1 MKYVFVVEAISSGRY
16 YVREAAER
24 GCTPV
29 VLFPRM
35 AAEAAHYAPF
45 RASVEKYLKQYTE
58 HVYYLDD
65 DERDGTALLE
75 KFRPEAIVAG
85 SEVGVALCDLLARK
99 AGLPGND
106 PATSAVRRDKY
117 AMAAAVE
124 RAGVPSLISRRVK
137 NPDEALAAARE
148 IDSWPVVIKPLEGA
162 GSLGVSICGSM
173 DELRERCARLLR
185 SEDLFGQP
193 CREALVQE
201 YAAGTEYIVNTVSC
215 GGRHYLTDMWR
226 YRKIKIA
233 DRGNAY
239 DHALLVSEPTAEE
252 RELFEY
258 VKSCLDA
265 LGFEYGPSHT
275 EAMIT
280 PKGPRLIEAGARPM
294 GSIFDID
301 VFHEATGHRIVDLA
315 LDSVLEPEKLRA
327 RMEKP
332 YGTLKSLM
340 IMCLRSKVSMTNVAS
355 APLKNILKYVGT
367 VRVADLSPFES
378 KRELRETID
387 LASLPGELYLC
398 GDEKSLRRDYEALL
412 KLEEEGFEY
421 LFGRE
426 ELMLDEPRA
435 ALRRGCEERQI
446 LRGGGKTAWTSMI
459 EALGEASREVGAEG
473 ALAISGAAPETS
485 RALSML
491 LPAFGL
497 TAAESSG
504 DTEKWIRA

>member
-1 MKYVFVVEAISSGRY
+1 M
-16 YVREAAER
+16 
-24 GCTPV
+24 
-29 VLFPRM
+29 
-35 AAEAAHYAPF
+35 
-45 RASVEKYLKQYTE
+45 
-58 HVYYLDD
+58 
-65 DERDGTALLE
+65 
-75 KFRPEAIVAG
+75 
-85 SEVGVALCDLLARK
+85 
-99 AGLPGND
+99 
-106 PATSAVRRDKY
+106 RRDKY

-294 GSIFDID
+294 GSILDID
-301 VFHEATGHRIVDLA
+301 VFHEGRATE
-315 LDSVLEPEKLRA
+315 SW
-327 RMEKP
+327 
-332 YGTLKSLM
+332 T
-340 IMCLRSKVSMTNVAS
+340 LRSTPRSS
-355 APLKNILKYVGT
+355 PISC
-367 VRVADLSPFES
+367 VRAWKSP
-378 KRELRETID
+378 
-387 LASLPGELYLC
+387 
-398 GDEKSLRRDYEALL
+398 
-412 KLEEEGFEY
+412 
-421 LFGRE
+421 
-426 ELMLDEPRA
+426 
-435 ALRRGCEERQI
+435 
-446 LRGGGKTAWTSMI
+446 TARSN
-459 EALGEASREVGAEG
+459 R
-473 ALAISGAAPETS
+473 
-485 RALSML
+485 
-491 LPAFGL
+491 
-497 TAAESSG
+497 
-504 DTEKWIRA
+504 

>member
-1 MKYVFVVEAISSGRY
+1 
-16 YVREAAER
+16 
-24 GCTPV
+24 
-29 VLFPRM
+29 
-35 AAEAAHYAPF
+35 
-45 RASVEKYLKQYTE
+45 
-58 HVYYLDD
+58 
-65 DERDGTALLE
+65 
-75 KFRPEAIVAG
+75 
-85 SEVGVALCDLLARK
+85 
-99 AGLPGND
+99 
-106 PATSAVRRDKY
+106 
-117 AMAAAVE
+117 
-124 RAGVPSLISRRVK
+124 
-137 NPDEALAAARE
+137 
-148 IDSWPVVIKPLEGA
+148 
-162 GSLGVSICGSM
+162 M

-215 GGRHYLTDMWR
+215 GGRHYLTDIWR

-294 GSIFDID
+294 GSILDID

-315 LDSVLEPEKLRA
+315 LDSALEPDKLRA

-426 ELMLDEPRA
+426 ELMLDEPRV

-446 LRGGGKTAWTSMI
+446 LRGGGKNGVDLDDRGPRRSVAGNGRGGRARHKRRGARDAPR
-459 EALGEASREVGAEG
+459 ALDAPARLRPDRRRKLRRYGKVDARVTGAE
-473 ALAISGAAPETS
+473 PDK
-485 RALSML
+485 
-491 LPAFGL
+491 LPQN
-497 TAAESSG
+497 
-504 DTEKWIRA
+504 